1 MVLSF
6 QGASAYS
13 TQILQGNYL
22 FLNYIIGIYKV
33 ETDENENYENTETL
47 LLSTHF
53 GI

>member
-22 FLNYIIGIYKV
+22 FLNYIIGIYKA
-33 ETDENENYENTETL
+33 ETDENKNYENTETI